1 MNVLTITCVP
11 VVLLYRDRSPGACN
25 GCSKYNHCRY
35 DKFRYSA
42 DLAHKEY
49 RKELVDARIGI
60 NMTYEELKALANV
73 VVLLIKAGQSS
84 YQVITNHPEL
94 NISEKT
100 LYNYIENGIF
110 REFGLLGVDLRIKTK
125 RRITKKASNKCK
137 KREDRKYLKGRTY
150 DDFINYVNEN
160 DNLSIVEMVPSIITG
175 LPIPLY
181 KHLNFG
187 LTLSC
192 LLYIMKKKHQNHAK
206 RT

>member
-11 VVLLYRDRSPGACN
+11 VVLLCRDRSPGACN

-73 VVLLIKAGQSS
+73 VVLLIKAGQSP

-94 NISEKT
+94 T
-100 LYNYIENGIF
+100 F
-110 REFGLLGVDLRIKTK
+110 Q
-125 RRITKKASNKCK
+125 KK
-137 KREDRKYLKGRTY
+137 
-150 DDFINYVNEN
+150 
-160 DNLSIVEMVPSIITG
+160 LSITTLKMVA
-175 LPIPLY
+175 LENLD
-181 KHLNFG
+181 
-187 LTLSC
+187 
-192 LLYIMKKKHQNHAK
+192 LLVLI
-206 RT
+206 